1 MKRISLMILLA
12 AIALCGMAQTIGEAF
27 YIYRNDGQFNAFF
40 RDEVQAIE
48 YSYYDADSVKY
59 EEIVTQV
66 VITADSV
73 YKIPLAAIDSVGFVH
88 PETVYRDD
96 AKQIKGDLYDYLIN
110 VDDMMLT
117 FSASTPSNILPIIG
131 DKLVEVD
138 ETDKLPLGFLGQVES
153 VTNNGSNIE
162 VVCKKIELEEVVKTF
177 YRTVGIVSDDTN
189 NAPMLT
195 RRAVKMDYSPI
206 RFNIGKL
213 HFPMS
218 YAEVASEKDILGF
231 KGKISGKLNNDLYI
245 TPKIIG
251 KVTRAIDDIL
261 VLSYYN
267 VQINTDVDFEDD
279 FEFACEWTGSLK
291 KPWVDDDFPTPVW
304 GYPIYFAVGPVTDLS
319 GELAMGVHLTG
330 TLRVNTD
337 ITYYPATSLLTPILP
352 AANLI
357 NRVSIIPSLE
367 NASASLPYFTASGSF
382 KFGVFCRFGLPFP
395 NHKVAW
401 VGGEVET
408 GAKIE
413 ANAKFDFDKLR
424 EADKSTLLYEEA
436 VETMTLDVMPY
447 WSLKFVASALDDKYK
462 FEVGRDNSFWG
473 FKFLE
478 GSIIPKFS
486 GTTFTRAGGNT
497 AYASVDIT
505 NDCPFACKVGFSLFN
520 ENGTKVET
528 KYCDKEYHTR
538 MDFSAYGITFDNL
551 DPTKKYKVYPCLN
564 YGGYDILGLPSAEL
578 IPVTVEV
585 TKMHISN
592 IQYAK
597 NAFTNDGEAY
607 DFCYNAEITTE
618 LVNAEGVVD
627 WGYVYEDPKRNIK
640 RISLMGNQSPYTDTN
655 YAFYRNEP
663 KSEAC
668 LYGYIKYVGDDNYYY
683 GEKKNYP
690 LIYDKQPEAT
700 TLEPTYVDETSAK
713 VKCGFKE
720 VAPWGGTCGI
730 EYWEDTNDKDSKKI
744 YFETAQEEIEVTLND
759 LKPGTIYYYQ
769 AFIKVDDEFIMAEE
783 VKHFTTQSA
792 MANLCP
798 DDKHPHLIDLG
809 LQSGTKWACCN
820 VGAASPADYGGYF
833 AWGETQAREEFTW
846 GADYALYN
854 TTTFDFDYIGEDI
867 AGTKYDAATANW
879 GDSWQ
884 MPNRAQCKEL
894 FLSCSYMVKN
904 MNGIDGWEFTGP
916 NGGKIFIPFAGTIE
930 YTRNDWS
937 GYRGFY
943 WTSNNYDS
951 NSVMA
956 SGFIFDKD
964 WGWNVSGVEGQNDG
978 HIRCYGETIRP
989 VQPGITV
996 TTGDATEITV
1006 SSATL
1011 HGSCSKG
1018 ISTAGFSVKKE
1029 GESEYV
1035 QYNAYPDEEGN
1046 FSATIEDLDIETK
1059 YVYYAFVQTDEKTYK
1074 GEELSLSTKPLCPDD
1089 KHPHLIDLGLPSGT
1103 KWACCNVGASR
1114 PEENGNY
1121 YAWGDGSEKT
1131 EFYMDTYLY
1140 QEYSEIA
1147 KTVICSYIGEDISGT
1162 EYDIALQKWGNPW
1175 CMPSKDD
1182 YEELMANCK
1191 IYEVTY
1197 KGEKGTLFVAPNGK
1211 NVFMKPQGY
1220 RDCCDLHG
1228 TEQGVY
1234 WTSTYSHV
1242 DSVTAEWAKYINA
1255 YAFQFMGDYV
1265 YINGEHSRVYG
1276 YAVRPIAK

>member
-12 AIALCGMAQTIGEAF
+12 AITLSGMAQAIGEAF

-73 YKIPLAAIDSVGFVH
+73 YKIPLAAIDSVSFNVNEIKISPDYVKMENYSVISADLEKNEFELSFSGEIPDLNKGNVLTIIGETLAEVVRVNQIEKNGNMVKIYAEPASLGDIFVGGSFTLST
-88 PETVYRDD
+88 ESYD
-96 AKQIKGDLYDYLIN
+96 AKTPQNNVFSPVAYTYIDNQNQIRHIRLNSSRRAEFVKNLYHIPIDYSGKEFYKNDYLKIYWQKCHMEFN
-110 VDDMMLT
+110 LDLV
-117 FSASTPSNILPIIG
+117 ASFNFNSFEEG
-131 DKLVEVD
+131 FDKWRKGELVMQKAVIRGS
-138 ETDKLPLGFLGQVES
+138 LES
-153 VTNNGSNIE
+153 DFIARFDASYKAEAT
-162 VVCKKIELEEVVKTF
+162 LEESILQKNIHKPFAVEFLVAGVPVVVTMNCHLYKQ
-177 YRTVGIVSDDTN
+177 GN
-189 NAPMLT
+189 
-195 RRAVKMDYSPI
+195 
-206 RFNIGKL
+206 
-213 HFPMS
+213 
-218 YAEVASEKDILGF
+218 AEV
-231 KGKISGKLNNDLYI
+231 
-245 TPKIIG
+245 
-251 KVTRAIDDIL
+251 
-261 VLSYYN
+261 
-267 VQINTDVDFEDD
+267 
-279 FEFACEWTGSLK
+279 
-291 KPWVDDDFPTPVW
+291 
-304 GYPIYFAVGPVTDLS
+304 
-319 GELAMGVHLTG
+319 
-330 TLRVNTD
+330 
-337 ITYYPATSLLTPILP
+337 
-352 AANLI
+352 
-357 NRVSIIPSLE
+357 
-367 NASASLPYFTASGSF
+367 
-382 KFGVFCRFGLPFP
+382 
-395 NHKVAW
+395 
-401 VGGEVET
+401 
-408 GAKIE
+408 
-413 ANAKFDFDKLR
+413 
-424 EADKSTLLYEEA
+424 
-436 VETMTLDVMPY
+436 
-447 WSLKFVASALDDKYK
+447 
-462 FEVGRDNSFWG
+462 
-473 FKFLE
+473 E
-478 GSIIPKFS
+478 G
-486 GTTFTRAGGNT
+486 
-497 AYASVDIT
+497 
-505 NDCPFACKVGFSLFN
+505 
-520 ENGTKVET
+520 
-528 KYCDKEYHTR
+528 
-538 MDFSAYGITFDNL
+538 DFSAYTGFATSTSLELGCSWSQTKGLKPYGSFDSSLTIYPPTVEGSAHLDAKFSIFPSITFSLYGLIGPTFNIKPYQRLALDLALYDNL
-551 DPTKKYKVYPCLN
+551 
-564 YGGYDILGLPSAEL
+564 IA
-578 IPVTVEV
+578 
-585 TKMHISN
+585 SN
-592 IQYAK
+592 
-597 NAFTNDGEAY
+597 TND
-607 DFCYNAEITTE
+607 
-618 LVNAEGVVD
+618 
-627 WGYVYEDPKRNIK
+627 
-640 RISLMGNQSPYTDTN
+640 
-655 YAFYRNEP
+655 FYGAKFN
-663 KSEAC
+663 
-668 LYGYIKYVGDDNYYY
+668 KYVGYDAAVGISSLSVLGEKPFILSPSWNVAEFQTYEAPKKIVFKEASAEKIEYGKPVQVSFYVTDYDYLKRKECSAYFPMVVKFRTNSGKISNDFAIIDINTGLATITWTPSQYLTSGDTPFLVAMMHDHNGQVIASDRWIPEIDSSVRFSTGNVTHIKSSSAKLHGDIDNYIAESGAIQFAFFYSTEENVHDGQSVQAALESYNELVADITNLKDHTTYY
-683 GEKKNYP
+683 YALAIKRGDADYEFGEVKSFKTLPKIETIDNAVTSHNSVTLYGTCSKGITTAGFSIKKNGETTYTQYGAVP
-690 LIYDKQPEAT
+690 DENGNFSATISGLEANT
-700 TLEPTYVDETSAK
+700 TYSYYAFVSVDTQKFMGE
-713 VKCGFKE
+713 
-720 VAPWGGTCGI
+720 
-730 EYWEDTNDKDSKKI
+730 EYT
-744 YFETAQEEIEVTLND
+744 
-759 LKPGTIYYYQ
+759 
-769 AFIKVDDEFIMAEE
+769 
-783 VKHFTTQSA
+783 FTTEQEQ
-792 MANLCP
+792 MQLCP

-809 LQSGTKWACCN
+809 LPSGTKWACCN

-996 TTGDATEITV
+996 TTGDATEVTV

-1074 GEELSLSTKPLCPDD
+1074 GEELSLSTKPLCPDSN
-1089 KHPHLIDLGLPSGT
+1089 HPHMIDLGLPSGT

-1121 YAWGDGSEKT
+1121 YAWGDSSEKT

-1220 RDCCDLHG
+1220 RDCCDLHETG
-1228 TEQGVY
+1228 QGVY